1 MRDDVRTSAPVS
13 EPPVGTQTRTPAA
26 VLALPSAAALA
37 RYSDAHPAAR
47 AAAIRNLQGA
57 CGNRDLARLAR
68 GRVLARETE
77 AEKWAKAGP
86 FGDEIYKLLAEQLT
100 AKEMGSLL
108 ESLPDKAGEAAE
120 GIESKEVGLTGKESA
135 KLAKGTAE
143 WATKAATKWL
153 KTPSG
158 QAFLNGARSHL
169 GNNADF
175 YYAVLMNLAINAVQN
190 GYALYMAGKLDPPNL
205 EKSLKLG
212 GAEVTAGIDLGKKGD
227 PVQGATA
234 GVSFG
239 GYGATYKYGFD
250 PAKGATHTAT
260 AKAEVVKKALVL
272 TASATI
278 KTQGSDSVSLGAAG
292 KIGNFDYSVGGT
304 YGLDEQELTKLTV
317 HLGYTSKDET
327 LKWLADFAYEASDKG
342 SNLTAK
348 AQLTK
353 VLKGYAFQIEANG
366 SLKEG
371 APAASLIA
379 SVRFSLPHDFTIVPQ
394 IGLGFQGS
402 ASGPASGP
410 MLPPSA
416 FTVTPAIGVGHK
428 DWKVLPTV
436 GAAIGGSGTVV
447 PVIGVG
453 GSF

>member
-1 MRDDVRTSAPVS
+1 MRDDVRCAAPLRDRSAV
-13 EPPVGTQTRTPAA
+13 AA
-26 VLALPSAAALA
+26 PTVRSATLAAPSAAAVA
-37 RYSDAHPAAR
+37 RFADSRADAR
-47 AAAIRNLQGA
+47 AAALRSLQGA

-68 GRVLARETE
+68 GRVLARDTE

-108 ESLPDKAGEAAE
+108 EGLPDKAGEAAE
-120 GIESKEVGLTGKESA
+120 GIASEAVGLTGKESA

-143 WATKAATKWL
+143 WAAKAASKWL
-153 KTPSG
+153 KTESG
-158 QAFLNGARSHL
+158 QSFLNGARKHL
-169 GNNADF
+169 GTNADF

-212 GAEVTAGIDLGKKGD
+212 GAEVTAGIDLGKKD
-227 PVQGATA
+227 APVQGATA

-239 GYGATYKYGFD
+239 GYGVKYGYAFD

-260 AKAEVVKKALVL
+260 AKAQVVKKALLL

-278 KTQGSDSVSLGAAG
+278 KTQGSDSISLGAAG

-327 LKWLADFAYEASDKG
+327 LKWLADFAYEASEKG
-342 SNLTAK
+342 SSLTAK

-379 SVRFSLPHDFTIVPQ
+379 SVRFSLPHDLTIVPQ
-394 IGLGFQGS
+394 IGLGYQGPV
-402 ASGPASGP
+402 AGRRPARCCRRRRSR
-410 MLPPSA
+410 
-416 FTVTPAIGVGHK
+416 
-428 DWKVLPTV
+428 
-436 GAAIGGSGTVV
+436 
-447 PVIGVG
+447 
-453 GSF
+453 